1 MASRIGKDG
10 LWRVSYGDI
19 PGLSREEYL
28 ERQPM
33 KYEQMLP
40 GNPKPGQYRITN
52 ISPYKIHQRC
62 AEKFRIGRFILAA
75 DAAHLCNPL
84 YGNLIHLSSLRLER

>member
-10 LWRVSYGDI
+10 LWRVSYGEI

-28 ERQPM
+28 ARQPM
-33 KYEQMLP
+33 KFERMLP
-40 GNPKPGQYRITN
+40 GNPKPDMYNITN

-62 AEKFRIGRFILAA
+62 AEKFRIGRFVIAA

-84 YGNLIHLSSLRLER
+84 